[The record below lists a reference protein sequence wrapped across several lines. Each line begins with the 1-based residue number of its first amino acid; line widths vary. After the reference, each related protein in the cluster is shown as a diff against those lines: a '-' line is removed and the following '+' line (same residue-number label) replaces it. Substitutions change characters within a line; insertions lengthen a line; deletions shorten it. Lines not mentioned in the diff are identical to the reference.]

1 MGRLLDSLIGTEE
14 YAATAQKGNL
24 ARIARATAT
33 SDLALT
39 PALKSQVI
47 GESSLVAS
55 AAEAVP
61 VPLVRGGLLPATA
74 SVQPP

>member
-33 SDLALT
+33 SNHVLT
-39 PALKSQVI
+39 PALKSQAI
-47 GESSLVAS
+47 GESSV
-55 AAEAVP
+55 VD
-61 VPLVRGGLLPATA
+61 
-74 SVQPP
+74 